1 LNKDLHTDPGGPQG
15 IHEDLLVKY
24 LLGETSPDD
33 NARVESWLAADPANR
48 HFYNHFQLI
57 WRESRH
63 LNDNFNA
70 TDEQTDAAWQK
81 FRQRI
86 HRPER
91 TGGSLSEGQ
100 TLYLRAVKASPNQ
113 RNLPARIVRITR
125 STWTKI
131 AAAVFLM
138 ASITG
143 IIYLKGPAADRHFAS
158 TTAPL
163 TDTLPDGSLITLNK
177 SSGII
182 YPANFKK
189 QRTVHLLNG
198 EAFFKIAPNKEKPFK
213 VYTNNIT
220 ITVLGTSFNV
230 HNKGNTTEIIVES
243 GLIRVTDSLH
253 DVLVHP
259 SEKLILHRGDTSLTK
274 EETTSQLY
282 KYYRTKEFICDNTP
296 LPQLAASL
304 EEAYDVKIV
313 VDPSLRQLQINT
325 VFHNQSLEQILNII
339 QETFRIRVTRA
350 DDGQI
355 TLQP

>member
-1 LNKDLHTDPGGPQG
+1 LNKDLHTDPGGPHG

-33 NARVESWLAADPANR
+33 NARVEAWLAADPANR

-63 LNDNFNA
+63 LYDNFNA

-81 FRQRI
+81 FRQRVQ
-86 HRPER
+86 RP
-91 TGGSLSEGQ
+91 THLQ
-100 TLYLRAVKASPNQ
+100 AVKGASGPGQ
-113 RNLPARIVRITR
+113 RPVRINR
-125 STWTKI
+125 STWTR
-131 AAAVFLM
+131 AAAVFLLV
-138 ASITG
+138 ASITS
-143 IIYLKGPAADRHFAS
+143 ILYLTRNAADRQFAA
-158 TTAPL
+158 TTTPL

-177 SSGII
+177 RSDIS

-189 QRTVHLLNG
+189 QRTVRLQG
-198 EAFFKIAPNKEKPFK
+198 EAFFKIAPDKEKPFK
-213 VYTNNIT
+213 VYTDNVT

-230 HNKGNTTEIIVES
+230 RNKENTTEIIVES

-253 DVLVHP
+253 DVIVHP
-259 SEKLILHRGDTSLTK
+259 SEKLILHKGDSSLTK
-274 EETTSQLY
+274 EGTTSQLY

-313 VDPSLRQLQINT
+313 IDPSLRNLQINT
-325 VFHNQSLEQILNII
+325 IFRNQSLDQILNII
-339 QETFRIRVTRA
+339 QETFGIRATRS
-350 DDGQI
+350 GSQI

>member
-15 IHEDLLVKY
+15 IYEDLLVKY

-33 NARVESWLAADPANR
+33 NARVETWLAADPANR

-70 TDEQTDAAWQK
+70 SDEQTDAAWQK
-81 FRQRI
+81 FQQKI
-86 HRPER
+86 HRPDR
-91 TGGSLSEGQ
+91 TRGPLSEGQ
-100 TLYLRAVKASPNQ
+100 ISNLQAVRSDPGQ
-113 RNLPARIVRITR
+113 IHDHTR
-125 STWTKI
+125 VVPTSRPIWAKV
-131 AAAVFLM
+131 AAAVLLV

-143 IIYLKGPAADRHFAS
+143 IIYLTRNAAPDKLVVS

-177 SSGII
+177 RSDIR
-182 YPANFKK
+182 YPANFKQ
-189 QRTVHLLNG
+189 QRTVHLLKG

-213 VYTNNIT
+213 VYTDNIT

-230 HNKGNTTEIIVES
+230 RNKENTTEIIVES

-274 EETTSQLY
+274 EGTTSRLY
-282 KYYRTKEFICDNTP
+282 QYYRTKEFVCDNTP

-313 VDPSLRQLQINT
+313 VDPTLRHLRINT
-325 VFHNQSLEQILNII
+325 VFSNQSLDQIINII
-339 QETFRIRVTRA
+339 KETFGINVERS
-350 DDGQI
+350 DGQI

>member
-1 LNKDLHTDPGGPQG
+1 LNKDLHTNPGGPHG

-33 NARVESWLAADPANR
+33 NARVEAWLAADPANR

-63 LNDNFNA
+63 LYDNFNA

-81 FRQRI
+81 FRQRVQ
-86 HRPER
+86 RP
-91 TGGSLSEGQ
+91 THLQ
-100 TLYLRAVKASPNQ
+100 AVKGASDPGQ
-113 RNLPARIVRITR
+113 RPVRINR
-125 STWTKI
+125 STWTRV
-131 AAAVFLM
+131 AAVFLLV
-138 ASITG
+138 ASITS
-143 IIYLKGPAADRHFAS
+143 ILYLTRNAADRQFAA
-158 TTAPL
+158 TTTPL

-177 SSGII
+177 RSDIS

-189 QRTVHLLNG
+189 QRTVRLQG
-198 EAFFKIAPNKEKPFK
+198 EAFFKIAPDKEKPFK
-213 VYTNNIT
+213 VYTDNVT
-220 ITVLGTSFNV
+220 ITVLGTSFNLR
-230 HNKGNTTEIIVES
+230 NKENTTEIIVES

-253 DVLVHP
+253 DVIVHP
-259 SEKLILHRGDTSLTK
+259 SEKLILHKGESSLTK
-274 EETTSQLY
+274 EGTTSQLY

-313 VDPSLRQLQINT
+313 IDPSLRNLQINT
-325 VFHNQSLEQILNII
+325 IFRNQSLDQILNII
-339 QETFRIRVTRA
+339 QETFGIRATRS
-350 DDGQI
+350 GSQI

>member
-15 IHEDLLVKY
+15 VHEDLLVKY

-33 NARVESWLAADPANR
+33 NARVEAWLAADPANR

-70 TDEQTDAAWQK
+70 TDEQTDTAWQK

-86 HRPER
+86 HQPAQ
-91 TGGSLSEGQ
+91 LQ
-100 TLYLRAVKASPNQ
+100 AVKEVPG
-113 RNLPARIVRITR
+113 RNYLPIWAKV
-125 STWTKI
+125 
-131 AAAVFLM
+131 AAAVFLL

-143 IIYLKGPAADRHFAS
+143 IIYLIESHTPDRQFAS
-158 TTAPL
+158 TTVPL

-177 SSGII
+177 RSDIR
-182 YPANFKK
+182 YPANFKE
-189 QRTVHLLNG
+189 QRTVHLQG

-213 VYTNNIT
+213 VYTDNIT

-230 HNKGNTTEIIVES
+230 RNKENTTEIIVES

-274 EETTSQLY
+274 EGTTSQLY
-282 KYYRTKEFICDNTP
+282 KYYRTREFVCDNTP

-313 VDPSLRQLQINT
+313 VDPSLRQLRINT
-325 VFHNQSLEQILNII
+325 VFSNQSLDQIINII
-339 QETFRIRVTRA
+339 QETFGISVKRS
-350 DDGQI
+350 DGQI

>member
-81 FRQRI
+81 FRQKI
-86 HRPER
+86 HRPSQLQAIK
-91 TGGSLSEGQ
+91 GSG
-100 TLYLRAVKASPNQ
+100 R
-113 RNLPARIVRITR
+113 RHLPAWIKV
-125 STWTKI
+125 
-131 AAAVFLM
+131 AAAVFLV

-143 IIYLKGPAADRHFAS
+143 IIYLKGPAPDRQFAS
-158 TTAPL
+158 TTTPL

-177 SSGII
+177 SSGIS

-253 DVLVHP
+253 NVLVHP
-259 SEKLILHRGDTSLTK
+259 SERLILHKGDTSLTK

-325 VFHNQSLEQILNII
+325 VFHNQSLDQILNII
-339 QETFRIRVTRA
+339 QETFRIRVTRS
-350 DDGQI
+350 DDGRI
-355 TLQP
+355 ILQP

>member
-1 LNKDLHTDPGGPQG
+1 MNKDLHTDPGGPHG

-33 NARVESWLAADPANR
+33 NARVEAWLAADPANR

-63 LNDNFNA
+63 LYDNFNA

-81 FRQRI
+81 FRQRVQ
-86 HRPER
+86 RP
-91 TGGSLSEGQ
+91 THLQ
-100 TLYLRAVKASPNQ
+100 AVKGASDPGQ
-113 RNLPARIVRITR
+113 RPVRINR
-125 STWTKI
+125 STWTRV
-131 AAAVFLM
+131 AAVFLLV
-138 ASITG
+138 ASITS
-143 IIYLKGPAADRHFAS
+143 ILYLTRNAADRQFAA
-158 TTAPL
+158 TTTPL

-177 SSGII
+177 RSDIS

-189 QRTVHLLNG
+189 QRTVRLQG
-198 EAFFKIAPNKEKPFK
+198 EAFFKIAPDKEKPFK
-213 VYTNNIT
+213 VYTDNVT

-230 HNKGNTTEIIVES
+230 RNKENTTEIIVES

-253 DVLVHP
+253 DVIVHP
-259 SEKLILHRGDTSLTK
+259 SEKLILHKGDSSLTK
-274 EETTSQLY
+274 EGTTSQLY

-313 VDPSLRQLQINT
+313 IDPSLRNLQINT
-325 VFHNQSLEQILNII
+325 IFRNQSLDQILNII
-339 QETFRIRVTRA
+339 QETFGIRATRS
-350 DDGQI
+350 GSQI

>member
-1 LNKDLHTDPGGPQG
+1 LNKDLHTDPGGPHG

-33 NARVESWLAADPANR
+33 NARVEAWLAADPANR

-63 LNDNFNA
+63 LYDNFNA

-81 FRQRI
+81 FRQRVQ
-86 HRPER
+86 RP
-91 TGGSLSEGQ
+91 THLQ
-100 TLYLRAVKASPNQ
+100 AVKGASDPGQ
-113 RNLPARIVRITR
+113 RPVRINR
-125 STWTKI
+125 STWTRV
-131 AAAVFLM
+131 AAVFLLV
-138 ASITG
+138 ASITS
-143 IIYLKGPAADRHFAS
+143 ILYLTRNAADRQFAA
-158 TTAPL
+158 TTTPL

-177 SSGII
+177 RSDIS

-189 QRTVHLLNG
+189 QRTVRLQG
-198 EAFFKIAPNKEKPFK
+198 EAFFKIAPDKEKPFK
-213 VYTNNIT
+213 VYTDNVT

-230 HNKGNTTEIIVES
+230 RNKENTTEIIVES

-253 DVLVHP
+253 DVIVHP
-259 SEKLILHRGDTSLTK
+259 SEKLILHKGDSSLTK
-274 EETTSQLY
+274 EGTTSQLY

-313 VDPSLRQLQINT
+313 IDPSLRNLQINT
-325 VFHNQSLEQILNII
+325 IFRNQSLDQILNII
-339 QETFRIRVTRA
+339 QETFGIRATRS
-350 DDGQI
+350 GSQI

>member
-1 LNKDLHTDPGGPQG
+1 MNKDLHTDPGGPQG

-24 LLGETSPDD
+24 LLGETSPED

-86 HRPER
+86 HGP
-91 TGGSLSEGQ
+91 SQLQ
-100 TLYLRAVKASPNQ
+100 AVKASDQ

-125 STWTKI
+125 FTWTKI
-131 AAAVFLM
+131 AAAVFLV
-138 ASITG
+138 ASIAG
-143 IIYLKGPAADRHFAS
+143 IIYLKGPAPDRHFAS

-177 SSGII
+177 SSGIS

-213 VYTNNIT
+213 VYTSNIT

-230 HNKGNTTEIIVES
+230 RNKNNTTEIIVES

-259 SEKLILHRGDTSLTK
+259 SEKLVLHRGDTSLTK

-313 VDPSLRQLQINT
+313 VDPSLRPLQINT

-339 QETFRIRVTRA
+339 QETFRIRVTRSA
-350 DDGQI
+350 DGQI

>member
-1 LNKDLHTDPGGPQG
+1 MNKDLHTNPGGPHG

-33 NARVESWLAADPANR
+33 NARVEAWLAADPANR

-63 LNDNFNA
+63 LYDNFNA

-81 FRQRI
+81 FRQRVQ
-86 HRPER
+86 RP
-91 TGGSLSEGQ
+91 THLQ
-100 TLYLRAVKASPNQ
+100 AVKGASDPGQ
-113 RNLPARIVRITR
+113 RPVRINR
-125 STWTKI
+125 STWTRV
-131 AAAVFLM
+131 AAVFLLV
-138 ASITG
+138 ASITS
-143 IIYLKGPAADRHFAS
+143 ILYLTRNAADRQFAA
-158 TTAPL
+158 TTTPL

-177 SSGII
+177 RSDIS

-189 QRTVHLLNG
+189 QRTVRLQG
-198 EAFFKIAPNKEKPFK
+198 EAFFKIAPDKEKPFK
-213 VYTNNIT
+213 VYTDNVT

-230 HNKGNTTEIIVES
+230 RNKENTTEIIVES

-253 DVLVHP
+253 DVIVHP
-259 SEKLILHRGDTSLTK
+259 SEKLILHKGESSLTK
-274 EETTSQLY
+274 EGTTSQLY

-313 VDPSLRQLQINT
+313 IDPSLRNLQINT
-325 VFHNQSLEQILNII
+325 IFRNQSLDQILNII
-339 QETFRIRVTRA
+339 QETFGIRATRS
-350 DDGQI
+350 GSQI

>member
-81 FRQRI
+81 FRERIQR
-86 HRPER
+86 P
-91 TGGSLSEGQ
+91 SQLQ
-100 TLYLRAVKASPNQ
+100 AVKGSG
-113 RNLPARIVRITR
+113 RRRLP
-125 STWTKI
+125 TWTKI
-131 AAAVFLM
+131 AAAVFLV
-138 ASITG
+138 ASITA
-143 IIYLKGPAADRHFAS
+143 IIYLTGSAPDRHFAS
-158 TTAPL
+158 TTTPL

-177 SSGII
+177 SSGIS

-198 EAFFKIAPNKEKPFK
+198 EAFFKIAPDKEKPFK

-259 SEKLILHRGDTSLTK
+259 SEKLILHRGGTSLTK

-282 KYYRTKEFICDNTP
+282 KYYRTKEFICENTP

-325 VFHNQSLEQILNII
+325 IFRNQSLEEILNII
-339 QETFRIRVTRA
+339 QETFRIRATRSA
-350 DDGQI
+350 DGQI

>member
-1 LNKDLHTDPGGPQG
+1 LNKDLHTNPGGPHG

-33 NARVESWLAADPANR
+33 NARVEAWLAADPANR

-63 LNDNFNA
+63 LYDNFNA

-81 FRQRI
+81 FRQRVQ
-86 HRPER
+86 RP
-91 TGGSLSEGQ
+91 THLQ
-100 TLYLRAVKASPNQ
+100 AVKGASDPGQ
-113 RNLPARIVRITR
+113 RPVRINR
-125 STWTKI
+125 STWTRV
-131 AAAVFLM
+131 AAVFLLV
-138 ASITG
+138 ASITS
-143 IIYLKGPAADRHFAS
+143 ILYLTRNAADRQFAA
-158 TTAPL
+158 TTTPL

-177 SSGII
+177 RSDIS

-189 QRTVHLLNG
+189 QRTVRLQG
-198 EAFFKIAPNKEKPFK
+198 EAFFKIAPDKEKPFK
-213 VYTNNIT
+213 VYTDNVT

-230 HNKGNTTEIIVES
+230 RNKENTTEIIVES

-253 DVLVHP
+253 DVIVHP
-259 SEKLILHRGDTSLTK
+259 SEKLILHKGESSLTK
-274 EETTSQLY
+274 EGTTSQLY

-313 VDPSLRQLQINT
+313 IDPSLRNLQINT
-325 VFHNQSLEQILNII
+325 IFRNQSLDQILNII
-339 QETFRIRVTRA
+339 QETFGIRATRS
-350 DDGQI
+350 GSQI

>member
-1 LNKDLHTDPGGPQG
+1 MNKDIHTDPGGPHG

-33 NARVESWLAADPANR
+33 NTRVEGWLAADPANR
-48 HFYNHFQLI
+48 YFYDHFSLI

-63 LNDNFNA
+63 LNDNFDA

-86 HRPER
+86 QRP
-91 TGGSLSEGQ
+91 S
-100 TLYLRAVKASPNQ
+100 TLQAVKGASAPDQNTGMAPIK
-113 RNLPARIVRITR
+113 LTTPSA
-125 STWTKI
+125 WTKV
-131 AAAVFLM
+131 AAAVLLV

-143 IIYLKGPAADRHFAS
+143 IIYLTRNTGSDRLVAS

-177 SSGII
+177 RSDIR
-182 YPANFKK
+182 YPANFSK
-189 QRTVHLLNG
+189 QRTIYLLKG
-198 EAFFKIAPNKEKPFK
+198 EAFFKIAPDKEKPFK
-213 VYTNNIT
+213 VYTGNVT

-230 HNKGNTTEIIVES
+230 CNKGNTTEIIVES

-253 DVLVHP
+253 DILVHP
-259 SEKLILHRGDTSLTK
+259 SEKLILHKGDTSLTK

-313 VDPSLRQLQINT
+313 VDPSLRNLQINT
-325 VFHNQSLEQILNII
+325 VFRNQSLEQILNII
-339 QETFRIRVTRA
+339 QETFGIKVNTRP
-350 DDGQI
+350 DGQI
-355 TLQP
+355 ILQP

>member
-1 LNKDLHTDPGGPQG
+1 MNKDLHTDPGGPHG

-33 NARVESWLAADPANR
+33 NARVEAWLAADPANR

-63 LNDNFNA
+63 LYDNFNA

-81 FRQRI
+81 FRQRVQ
-86 HRPER
+86 RP
-91 TGGSLSEGQ
+91 THLQ
-100 TLYLRAVKASPNQ
+100 AVKGASDPGQ
-113 RNLPARIVRITR
+113 RPVRINR
-125 STWTKI
+125 STWTRV
-131 AAAVFLM
+131 AAVFLLV
-138 ASITG
+138 ASITS
-143 IIYLKGPAADRHFAS
+143 ILYLTRNAADRQFAA
-158 TTAPL
+158 TTTPL

-177 SSGII
+177 RSDIS

-189 QRTVHLLNG
+189 QRTVRLKG
-198 EAFFKIAPNKEKPFK
+198 EAFFKIAPDKEKPFK
-213 VYTNNIT
+213 VYTDNVT

-230 HNKGNTTEIIVES
+230 RNKENTTEIIVES

-253 DVLVHP
+253 DVIVHP
-259 SEKLILHRGDTSLTK
+259 SEKLILHKGDSSLTK
-274 EETTSQLY
+274 EGTTSQLY

-313 VDPSLRQLQINT
+313 IDPSLRNLQINT
-325 VFHNQSLEQILNII
+325 IFRNQSLDQILNII
-339 QETFRIRVTRA
+339 QETFGIRATRS
-350 DDGQI
+350 GSQI